1 MNQVP
6 IPHIQPQP
14 QPILLPV
21 LHVQISHDIGRCRFV
36 HTHSKGYLDYVLSV
50 GGSCGSSSG
59 SSGDSSSRMSGDD
72 SSGNNINNIGI
83 SSSSNNNSSDC
94 SDLPHIF
101 NITHTFVPK
110 KQRGKGIGT
119 ELCRVAYKYA
129 HDCGYNI
136 SIINECSTSNV
147 ECGGVQSQSQLQSQ
161 SQSQPTCW
169 FAANAYTPSV

>member
-1 MNQVP
+1 
-6 IPHIQPQP
+6 
-14 QPILLPV
+14 
-21 LHVQISHDIGRCRFV
+21 
-36 HTHSKGYLDYVLSV
+36 
-50 GGSCGSSSG
+50 
-59 SSGDSSSRMSGDD
+59 MSGDD

>member
-1 MNQVP
+1 MKVNQVP

-50 GGSCGSSSG
+50 GGSCGSSGGG
-59 SSGDSSSRMSGDD
+59 S
-72 SSGNNINNIGI
+72 